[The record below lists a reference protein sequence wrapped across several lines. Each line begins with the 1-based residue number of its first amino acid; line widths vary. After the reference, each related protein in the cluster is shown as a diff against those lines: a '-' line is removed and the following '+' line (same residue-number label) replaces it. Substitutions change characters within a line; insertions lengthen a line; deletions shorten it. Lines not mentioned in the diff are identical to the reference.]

1 MALRFLT
8 RAVAKMGFGADD
20 WWALTAFFS
29 FMAEQGIELYGVSTA
44 LAAKTGCLTGFAA
57 LNDGL
62 HAKSPTDPLVVG
74 LRKVR
79 YPSPSN
85 LPR

>member
-44 LAAKTGCLTGFAA
+44 LAVKTGCLTGFAA

-62 HAKSPTDPLVVG
+62 HAKSPILLSLAFAKCVIQVHQTFPGD
-74 LRKVR
+74 
-79 YPSPSN
+79 
-85 LPR
+85 